1 MNFNVSKKADRTR
14 DLQFV
19 SESFL
24 PAPQA
29 PAAVT
34 GVVHLLSV
42 PHHVSMVFFWFVF
55 GGFLFWFFVCFI
67 SFWFGLVFLLLR
79 LPPSGQGSLQKLLVI
94 LGPKPQSPEAGRS
107 PAGPASCAELRA
119 GSIRSSQGVLQEPKQ
134 ECAGS
139 NLLCFGKTTY

>member
-24 PAPQA
+24 PAPRA

-42 PHHVSMVFFWFVF
+42 PHHVSMVFFGLCLVVF
-55 GGFLFWFFVCFI
+55 CFGFLCVLFH
-67 SFWFGLVFLLLR
+67 FGLVWFF
-79 LPPSGQGSLQKLLVI
+79 
-94 LGPKPQSPEAGRS
+94 
-107 PAGPASCAELRA
+107 C
-119 GSIRSSQGVLQEPKQ
+119 
-134 ECAGS
+134 C
-139 NLLCFGKTTY
+139 